1 MYNDGKKDRGIVI
14 KVCTRMARTGGFA
27 QLASKAHQ
35 MRLPFRQRHR
45 IDCLNRLY
53 HKLHHPLVRN
63 IGEGRSG
70 PQTVSAK
77 TLNLRIRPS
86 RYRITDL
93 YIYTSC
99 SAVAVIVVE
108 LRPGRHYCHAHM
120 HLYIGCCLLTCCI
133 SFIISKYNLRG
144 HLCNQRKNISI
155 YLILIVS
162 VVPHQ

>member
-14 KVCTRMARTGGFA
+14 KVCTRMALGWLCT
-27 QLASKAHQ
+27 QLALTTHQ
-35 MRLPFRQRHR
+35 MRLPFDND
-45 IDCLNRLY
+45 IELTASTVCVITPP
-53 HKLHHPLVRN
+53 PLVRN

-77 TLNLRIRPS
+77 TLYLRIRPS
-86 RYRITDL
+86 RYSITDL

-120 HLYIGCCLLTCCI
+120 HLYILTCRI

-144 HLCNQRKNISI
+144 HLCNQRKTFPFI
-155 YLILIVS
+155 
-162 VVPHQ
+162 